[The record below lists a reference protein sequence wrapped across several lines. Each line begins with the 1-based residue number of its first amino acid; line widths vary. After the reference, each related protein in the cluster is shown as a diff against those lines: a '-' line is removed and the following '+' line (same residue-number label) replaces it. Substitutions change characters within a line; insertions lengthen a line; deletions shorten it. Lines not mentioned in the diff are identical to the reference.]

1 MMKQLSVIVL
11 GLMLVQGLAAQ
22 KISNGY
28 PIPGDME
35 VWMPHSIS
43 ALGNY

>member
-1 MMKQLSVIVL
+1 MMKRLSVIVL

-28 PIPGDME
+28 PMPGDME
-35 VWMPHSIS
+35 VWMPQSIGV
-43 ALGNY
+43 LGNY

>member
-1 MMKQLSVIVL
+1 MMKRLSVIVL

-35 VWMPHSIS
+35 VWMPQSIG